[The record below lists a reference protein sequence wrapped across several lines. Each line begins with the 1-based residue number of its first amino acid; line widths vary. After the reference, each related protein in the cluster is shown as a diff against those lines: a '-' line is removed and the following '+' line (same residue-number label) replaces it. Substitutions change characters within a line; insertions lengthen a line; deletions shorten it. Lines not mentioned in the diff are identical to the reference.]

1 MSWKH
6 NMRTFSLQCRVHR
19 FISHQAS
26 RNFRKM
32 AEVCAIRGKYEPEK
46 RAIASHK
53 IKQDRIS
60 RIDGMEWETG

>member
-32 AEVCAIRGKYEPEK
+32 AEVCAIRGKYEQEK
-46 RAIASHK
+46 RV
-53 IKQDRIS
+53 
-60 RIDGMEWETG
+60 EWKTG